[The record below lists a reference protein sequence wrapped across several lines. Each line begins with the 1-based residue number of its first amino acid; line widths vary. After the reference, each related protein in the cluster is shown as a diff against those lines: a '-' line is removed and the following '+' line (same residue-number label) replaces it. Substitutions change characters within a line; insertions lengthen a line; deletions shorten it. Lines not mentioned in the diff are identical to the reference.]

1 MSSVKRVSINPE
13 TFKIT
18 AKPKQRASRKINPTG
33 TEIKFKKPK
42 TVKYNKLLG
51 LIRQKQKSNYDN
63 LLNEKK
69 TENLISSVESSPKGE
84 FEESLNFLNELRKN
98 NETPETKPLANLTEV
113 INLPF
118 SPASLPLPLPNPY
131 PRSNQHT
138 IKNHY
143 SPHEDVGIEFPTN
156 IPTFDP
162 TTVINQSTGFTLSP
176 PPSYGVLKNG
186 KLPTYRQYMKTL
198 SNRNQLL
205 PAVPFFHS
213 GLTPIIPPPITPLLE
228 NSDLEEKKSYHRANM
243 VIKQKG
249 GGKAEKP
256 RSKLYYPK
264 QKKTIRRTF
273 HIGRSKHYSKIGVLI
288 NNKTIRDECS
298 TKKHLLKQTPIGEVK
313 RFLIKKG
320 LIKTGSTAPNDV
332 LRKMYESANMICGDI
347 QNHNTDILLHNYFNE
362 GKL

>member
-1 MSSVKRVSINPE
+1 MSSTKQITINPE
-13 TFKIT
+13 MFKISV
-18 AKPKQRASRKINPTG
+18 KQKQRTSRKKKSNET

-51 LIRQKQKSNYDN
+51 LIRQKQKSNYES
-63 LLNEKK
+63 LLNEK
-69 TENLISSVESSPKGE
+69 TSEPLPLSVETVPNGE

-98 NETPETKPLANLTEV
+98 NETQETKALANLTEV
-113 INLPF
+113 ITPPF
-118 SPASLPLPLPNPY
+118 SPFVAPLSLPPS
-131 PRSNQHT
+131 RSHQHT

-143 SPHEDVGIEFPTN
+143 SPHEDVNIDFPTN

-162 TTVINQSTGFTLSP
+162 TTNINQSTGFTLSP

-186 KLPTYRQYMKTL
+186 KLPTFRQYMKTL
-198 SNRNQLL
+198 NNRNQIL
-205 PAVPFFHS
+205 PTVPFFHS
-213 GLTPIIPPPITPLLE
+213 GLPPIPPSIEKLDVEE
-228 NSDLEEKKSYHRANM
+228 NNSYHRANM

-249 GGKAEKP
+249 GKAEKP
-256 RSKLYYPK
+256 RSNLYYPK
-264 QKKTIRRTF
+264 RKKTIRRTF